1 MEFWIYP
8 HIKIVEIVEYSTIY
22 ETHRV
27 PPIFANFPIRGT
39 NSLRHNIIHAHAR
52 TDKLLVCQNSPL
64 THSSTTTL

>member
-39 NSLRHNIIHAHAR
+39 NSLRHNIIHAHTYR
-52 TDKLLVCQNSPL
+52 
-64 THSSTTTL
+64 